1 MGSTHCQLPF
11 LHYCHFR
18 KYFSAERHGLIPA
31 LLSIVFHNACGEN
44 WRASWLAALQGILK
58 MKSLCFWH
66 WSGNFMASCRLQNLI
81 FCNAGQEATENFV
94 SVEFLD
100 LSRNNFNHSSLADGS
115 RNKSVTEIR
124 KLLNVQVHNPHPW
137 ICRLHKYFFKIV
149 FAYLWQP
156 GHLSL
161 AQWN

>member
-1 MGSTHCQLPF
+1 
-11 LHYCHFR
+11 
-18 KYFSAERHGLIPA
+18 
-31 LLSIVFHNACGEN
+31 
-44 WRASWLAALQGILK
+44 
-58 MKSLCFWH
+58 
-66 WSGNFMASCRLQNLI
+66 MASCRLQNLI

-124 KLLNVQVHNPHPW
+124 KLLDVQVHNPHPW

-149 FAYLWQP
+149 FAYL
-156 GHLSL
+156 
-161 AQWN
+161 